1 LDCSD
6 NQLSSMDAS
15 NNTALGRLICSENQL
30 VKCRNSNITA
40 EVRRI
45 ARDLFISERAVYR
58 DLYSVVEDENEQ

>member
-1 LDCSD
+1 MTYLV
-6 NQLSSMDAS
+6 
-15 NNTALGRLICSENQL
+15 GWIR